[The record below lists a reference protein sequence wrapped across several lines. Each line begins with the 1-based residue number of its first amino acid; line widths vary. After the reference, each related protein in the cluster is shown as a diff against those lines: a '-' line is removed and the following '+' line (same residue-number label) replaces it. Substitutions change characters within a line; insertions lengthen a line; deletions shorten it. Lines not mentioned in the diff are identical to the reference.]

1 MERIIFELFNSILNS
16 LVDIFVL
23 ENKNGDIVQR
33 FLKADEVDGY
43 LQVIEKE
50 EAEEKA
56 NAEKKHEY

>member
-1 MERIIFELFNSILNS
+1 M
-16 LVDIFVL
+16 
-23 ENKNGDIVQR
+23 QR

>member
-1 MERIIFELFNSILNS
+1 LERIIFELFNSILNS